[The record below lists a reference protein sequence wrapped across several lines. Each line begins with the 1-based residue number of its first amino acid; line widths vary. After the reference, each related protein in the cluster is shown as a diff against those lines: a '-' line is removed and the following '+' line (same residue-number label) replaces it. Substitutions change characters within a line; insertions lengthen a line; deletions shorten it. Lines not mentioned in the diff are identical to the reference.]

1 MKIKCVRC
9 NSEMGEKHPFGGL
22 NDKFTRTVV
31 FRDKDGDI
39 AVCLLCKLDKIY
51 NSKNNNSHDR

>member
-9 NSEMGEKHPFGGL
+9 NSEMGEKPPFGGL
-22 NDKFTRTVV
+22 NDKFTETVV

-39 AVCLLCKLDKIY
+39 AVCLLCKIDIIGSNIL
-51 NSKNNNSHDR
+51 